1 MNQELLFAKTLEEIK
16 ALAMQQDRV
25 LSKEQVE
32 EAFGK
37 IGMKP
42 EELTPIYEY
51 LNQKKIGI
59 GEPVDP
65 DEYLTEED
73 VDFLSDYVE
82 QIKLLPAFSQ
92 GEKEAYFLS
101 AMAGDS
107 TGKAKTIEILLAD
120 IIDVAKLYTGQGVLL
135 EDLIGEGNVALAM
148 GVEMLG
154 CLEKPEEVP
163 GMLVKMAMDA
173 MEALI
178 QETEEESKIDR
189 KIVDKVNEVSAEAKK
204 LAESLNRKITV
215 EELME
220 ETSFSE
226 KKIREA
232 IRISGN
238 RIEYFE
244 GANEQ

>member
-1 MNQELLFAKTLEEIK
+1 MFAKTLEEVK
-16 ALAMQQDRV
+16 ELALSQDRV
-25 LSKEQVE
+25 ISQEQLE
-32 EAFGK
+32 DAFGK

-59 GEPVDP
+59 GQPVDP

-73 VDFLSDYVE
+73 VDFLADYLEEIRQMPVLSE
-82 QIKLLPAFSQ
+82 
-92 GEKEAYFLS
+92 GEKTAHFIS
-101 AMAGDS
+101 AMAGDKN
-107 TGKAKTIEILLAD
+107 GKTKTIEILLPD

-154 CLEKPEEVP
+154 CLEKADEVP
-163 GMLVKMAMDA
+163 SMLIKMAMDA
-173 MEALI
+173 MEELI
-178 QETEEESKIDR
+178 HETEDEAKTDR
-189 KIVDKVNEVSAEAKK
+189 KLVDKVNEVSQEAKK
-204 LAESLNRKITV
+204 LAEALNRKITV

-244 GANEQ
+244 GADE

>member
-16 ALAMQQDRV
+16 TLALEQDRV

-73 VDFLSDYVE
+73 VDFLSAYVE
-82 QIKLLPAFSQ
+82 QIKLLPVLSQ
-92 GEKEAYFLS
+92 GEKEANFLS

-107 TGKAKTIEILLAD
+107 TGKAKTIEILLGD

-154 CLEKPEEVP
+154 CLEKPDEVP

>member
-1 MNQELLFAKTLEEIK
+1 MNQEQLFAKTLEEIK
-16 ALAMQQDRV
+16 LLAIEQDRV

-32 EAFGK
+32 EAFGN
-37 IGMKP
+37 IGMKT
-42 EELTPIYEY
+42 EELTPIYDY
-51 LNQKKIGI
+51 LKQKKIGI
-59 GEPVDP
+59 GQPVNP

-73 VDFLSDYVE
+73 VDFLSEYLREIDQMPV
-82 QIKLLPAFSQ
+82 LSQ
-92 GEKEAYFLS
+92 GEKEAHFIA
-101 AMAGDS
+101 AMAGER
-107 TGKAKTIEILLAD
+107 TGKTRTIEILLPD

-154 CLEKPEEVP
+154 CLEKADEVP

-173 MEALI
+173 MEELI
-178 QETEEESKIDR
+178 RETEDESKIDR

-204 LAESLNRKITV
+204 LAEALNRKITV
-215 EELME
+215 EELMG

-232 IRISGN
+232 IRMSGN

-244 GANEQ
+244 GADE

>member
-1 MNQELLFAKTLEEIK
+1 MNQELLFAKTLEEVK
-16 ALAMQQDRV
+16 ALAMEQDRV
-25 LSKEQVE
+25 ISKEQVE
-32 EAFGK
+32 EAFGR

-42 EELTPIYEY
+42 EELAPIYDY

-73 VDFLSDYVE
+73 VDFLAEYVK
-82 QIKLLPAFSQ
+82 QIELLPVLSQ

-107 TGKAKTIEILLAD
+107 VGKAKTIEILLAD

-135 EDLIGEGNVALAM
+135 EDLIGEGNVALAT

-154 CLEKPEEVP
+154 CLEKPDEVP

-173 MEALI
+173 MEDLI
-178 QETEEESKIDR
+178 RDTEEETKVDR
-189 KIVDKVNEVSAEAKK
+189 KVADKVNEVSAEAQK
-204 LAESLNRKITV
+204 LAETLNRKITV

-232 IRISGN
+232 IRMSGN
-238 RIEYFE
+238 KIEYFE
-244 GANEQ
+244 GADE

>member
-1 MNQELLFAKTLEEIK
+1 MNQELLFAKTLEEVK
-16 ALAMQQDRV
+16 ALALEQDRV

-32 EAFGK
+32 EAFSK

-59 GEPVDP
+59 GTPVDP
-65 DEYLTEED
+65 DEYLTEKD

-82 QIKLLPAFSQ
+82 QINLLPILSQ
-92 GEKEAYFLS
+92 GEREAHFLS

-107 TGKAKTIEILLAD
+107 MGKSKTLEILLPD

-135 EDLIGEGNVALAM
+135 EDLIGEGNVALAT

-154 CLEKPEEVP
+154 CLEKADEVP

-173 MEALI
+173 MEELI
-178 QETEEESKIDR
+178 RETEDENKIDR
-189 KIVDKVNEVSAEAKK
+189 KIVDKVNEVSGEAKK
-204 LAESLNRKITV
+204 LAETLNRKITV

-232 IRISGN
+232 IRMSGN

>member
-16 ALAMQQDRV
+16 ELALEQNRV

-59 GEPVDP
+59 GEPVNP

-82 QIKLLPAFSQ
+82 QITLLPVFSQ

-101 AMAGDS
+101 AMAGDL
-107 TGKAKTIEILLAD
+107 TGKAKTIEILLGD
-120 IIDVAKLYTGQGVLL
+120 IVDVAKLYTGQGVLL
-135 EDLIGEGNVALAM
+135 EDLIGEGNVALTM

>member
-1 MNQELLFAKTLEEIK
+1 MNQEQLFAKTLEEVK
-16 ALAMQQDRV
+16 TLALSQGRV
-25 LSKEQVE
+25 ISKEQVE

-37 IGMKP
+37 LGMKA
-42 EELTPIYEY
+42 EELTPIYDY
-51 LNQKKIGI
+51 LKQKKIGV

-73 VDFLSDYVE
+73 VDFLSEYLNEID
-82 QIKLLPAFSQ
+82 QMPALSQ
-92 GEKEAYFLS
+92 GEREAHFIS
-101 AMAGDS
+101 AMAGDR
-107 TGKAKTIEILLAD
+107 TGKTKTIEILLPD

-135 EDLIGEGNVALAM
+135 EDLIGEGNVALAT

-154 CLEKPEEVP
+154 CLEKADEVP

-173 MEALI
+173 MEELI
-178 QETEEESKIDR
+178 HETEDETKADR
-189 KIVDKVNEVSAEAKK
+189 KILDKVNEVSNEAKK
-204 LAESLNRKITV
+204 LAETLNRKITV

-232 IRISGN
+232 IRMSGN

-244 GANEQ
+244 GADE

>member
-16 ALAMQQDRV
+16 TLALEQDRV

-82 QIKLLPAFSQ
+82 QIKLLPVLSQ
-92 GEKEAYFLS
+92 GEKEANFLS

-107 TGKAKTIEILLAD
+107 TGKAKTIEILLGD

-154 CLEKPEEVP
+154 CLEKPDEVP

-238 RIEYFE
+238 KIEYFE

>member
-1 MNQELLFAKTLEEIK
+1 MNQEQLFAKTLEEIK
-16 ALAMQQDRV
+16 LLAIEQDRV

-32 EAFGK
+32 EAFGS

-42 EELTPIYEY
+42 EELTPIYDY
-51 LNQKKIGI
+51 LKQKKIGI
-59 GEPVDP
+59 GQPVNP

-73 VDFLSDYVE
+73 VDFLSEYLREID
-82 QIKLLPAFSQ
+82 QLPVLSQ
-92 GEKEAYFLS
+92 GEKEAHFIA
-101 AMAGDS
+101 AMAGER
-107 TGKAKTIEILLAD
+107 TGKTKTIEILLPD

-135 EDLIGEGNVALAM
+135 EDLIGEGNVALAI

-154 CLEKPEEVP
+154 CLEKADEVP

-173 MEALI
+173 MEELI
-178 QETEEESKIDR
+178 RETEDENKIDR
-189 KIVDKVNEVSAEAKK
+189 KVVDKVNEVSAEAKK
-204 LAESLNRKITV
+204 LAEALNRKITV

-232 IRISGN
+232 IRMSGN

-244 GANEQ
+244 GADE

>member
-1 MNQELLFAKTLEEIK
+1 MNQEQLFAKTLEEIK
-16 ALAMQQDRV
+16 LLAIEQDRV

-32 EAFGK
+32 EAFGS

-42 EELTPIYEY
+42 EELTPIYDY
-51 LNQKKIGI
+51 LKQKKIGI
-59 GEPVDP
+59 GQPVNP

-73 VDFLSDYVE
+73 VDFLSEYLREID
-82 QIKLLPAFSQ
+82 LLPVLSQ
-92 GEKEAYFLS
+92 GEKEAHFIA
-101 AMAGDS
+101 AMAGER
-107 TGKAKTIEILLAD
+107 TGKTKTIEILLPD

-154 CLEKPEEVP
+154 CLEKADEVP

-173 MEALI
+173 MEELI
-178 QETEEESKIDR
+178 RETEDENKIDR
-189 KIVDKVNEVSAEAKK
+189 KVVDKVNEVSAEAKK
-204 LAESLNRKITV
+204 LAEALNRKITV

-232 IRISGN
+232 IRMSGN

-244 GANEQ
+244 GADE

>member
-1 MNQELLFAKTLEEIK
+1 MNQEQLFAKTLEEIK
-16 ALAMQQDRV
+16 LLAIEQDRV

-32 EAFGK
+32 EAFGS

-42 EELTPIYEY
+42 EELAPIYDY
-51 LNQKKIGI
+51 LKQKKIGI
-59 GEPVDP
+59 GQPVNP

-73 VDFLSDYVE
+73 VDFLAEYLREIDQMPV
-82 QIKLLPAFSQ
+82 LSQ
-92 GEKEAYFLS
+92 GEKEAHYIA
-101 AMAGDS
+101 AMAGER
-107 TGKAKTIEILLAD
+107 TGKTKTIEILLPD

-154 CLEKPEEVP
+154 CLEKADEVP

-173 MEALI
+173 MEELI
-178 QETEEESKIDR
+178 RETEDENKIDR
-189 KIVDKVNEVSAEAKK
+189 KVVDKVNEVSAEAKK
-204 LAESLNRKITV
+204 LAEALNRKITV

-232 IRISGN
+232 IRMSGN
-238 RIEYFE
+238 RIGYFE
-244 GANEQ
+244 GADE

>member
-1 MNQELLFAKTLEEIK
+1 MNQEQLFAKTLEEVK
-16 ALAMQQDRV
+16 ELALLQNRV
-25 LSKEQVE
+25 ISKEQLE
-32 EAFGK
+32 DAFGK

-59 GEPVDP
+59 GQPVDP

-73 VDFLSDYVE
+73 VDFLSEYLEEIRQMPV
-82 QIKLLPAFSQ
+82 FSE
-92 GEKEAYFLS
+92 GEKTAYFIS
-101 AMAGDS
+101 AMAGDKN
-107 TGKAKTIEILLAD
+107 GKTKTIEILLPD

-154 CLEKPEEVP
+154 CLEKADEVP
-163 GMLVKMAMDA
+163 SMLIKMAMDA
-173 MEALI
+173 MEELI
-178 QETEEESKIDR
+178 HETEDEAKTDR
-189 KIVDKVNEVSAEAKK
+189 KLVDKVKEVSQEAKK
-204 LAESLNRKITV
+204 LAEALNRKITV

-244 GANEQ
+244 GADE

>member
-1 MNQELLFAKTLEEIK
+1 MNQEQLFAKTLEEIK
-16 ALAMQQDRV
+16 LLAIEQDRI

-32 EAFGK
+32 EAFGN

-51 LNQKKIGI
+51 LKQKKIGI
-59 GEPVDP
+59 GEPVNP

-73 VDFLSDYVE
+73 VDFLAEYLKEIE
-82 QIKLLPAFSQ
+82 QMQVLTQ
-92 GEKEAYFLS
+92 GEKEAAYIA
-101 AMAGDS
+101 AMAGERE
-107 TGKAKTIEILLAD
+107 GKSKTIESLLQD
-120 IIDVAKLYTGQGVLL
+120 VVDVAKLYTGQGVLL

-154 CLEKPEEVP
+154 CLEKAEEVP
-163 GMLVKMAMDA
+163 GMLIKMAMDA
-173 MEALI
+173 MEDLI
-178 QETEEESKIDR
+178 RETEDESKVDR
-189 KIVDKVNEVSAEAKK
+189 KIVDKVNEVSTEAKK
-204 LAESLNRKITV
+204 LAEALNRKITV

-226 KKIREA
+226 NKIREA
-232 IRISGN
+232 IRMSGN

-244 GANEQ
+244 GSNE

>member
-1 MNQELLFAKTLEEIK
+1 MNQEMLFAKTLEEIK
-16 ALAMQQDRV
+16 TLALEQDRV

-82 QIKLLPAFSQ
+82 QIKLLPVLSQ
-92 GEKEAYFLS
+92 GEKEANFLS

-107 TGKAKTIEILLAD
+107 TGKAKTIEILLGD

-154 CLEKPEEVP
+154 CLEKPDEVP

-215 EELME
+215 EELRE

>member
-16 ALAMQQDRV
+16 TLALEQDRV

-82 QIKLLPAFSQ
+82 QIKLLPVLSQ
-92 GEKEAYFLS
+92 GEKEANFLS

-107 TGKAKTIEILLAD
+107 TGKVKTIEILLGD

-154 CLEKPEEVP
+154 CLEKPDEVP

>member
-1 MNQELLFAKTLEEIK
+1 MNQEQLFAKTLEEIK
-16 ALAMQQDRV
+16 LLAIEQDRV

-32 EAFGK
+32 EAFGS

-42 EELTPIYEY
+42 EELAPIYDY
-51 LNQKKIGI
+51 LKQKKIGI
-59 GEPVDP
+59 GQPVNP

-73 VDFLSDYVE
+73 VDFLAEYLREIDQMPV
-82 QIKLLPAFSQ
+82 LSQ
-92 GEKEAYFLS
+92 GEKEAHFIA
-101 AMAGDS
+101 AMAGDR
-107 TGKAKTIEILLAD
+107 TGKTKTIEILLPD
-120 IIDVAKLYTGQGVLL
+120 IVDVAKLYTGQCVLL

-154 CLEKPEEVP
+154 CLEKGDEVA

-173 MEALI
+173 MEELI
-178 QETEEESKIDR
+178 RETEDENKIDR
-189 KIVDKVNEVSAEAKK
+189 KVVDKVNEVSAEAKK
-204 LAESLNRKITV
+204 LAEALNRKITV

-232 IRISGN
+232 IRMSGN
-238 RIEYFE
+238 RIGYFE
-244 GANEQ
+244 GADE

>member
-16 ALAMQQDRV
+16 TLALEQDRV

-82 QIKLLPAFSQ
+82 QIKLLPVFSQ
-92 GEKEAYFLS
+92 GEKEANFLS

-107 TGKAKTIEILLAD
+107 TGKAKTIEILLGD

-154 CLEKPEEVP
+154 CLEKPDEVP

>member
-82 QIKLLPAFSQ
+82 QIKLLSAFSQ

>member
-1 MNQELLFAKTLEEIK
+1 MNQEQLFAKTLEEIK
-16 ALAMQQDRV
+16 LLAIEQDRV

-32 EAFGK
+32 EAFGS

-42 EELTPIYEY
+42 EELTPIYDY
-51 LNQKKIGI
+51 LKQKKIGI
-59 GEPVDP
+59 GQPVNP

-73 VDFLSDYVE
+73 VDFLAEYLREIDQMPV
-82 QIKLLPAFSQ
+82 LSQ
-92 GEKEAYFLS
+92 GEKEAHYIA
-101 AMAGDS
+101 AMAGER
-107 TGKAKTIEILLAD
+107 TGKTKTIEILLPD
-120 IIDVAKLYTGQGVLL
+120 IIDVAKLYTGQCVLL

-154 CLEKPEEVP
+154 CLEKADEVP

-173 MEALI
+173 MEELI
-178 QETEEESKIDR
+178 RETEDENKIDR
-189 KIVDKVNEVSAEAKK
+189 KVVDKVNEVSAEAKK
-204 LAESLNRKITV
+204 LAEALNRKITV

-232 IRISGN
+232 IRMSGN
-238 RIEYFE
+238 RIGYFE
-244 GANEQ
+244 GADE